1 MDDGNIARLAELD
14 AWASDAEARGLFHA
28 VGVLRGFATRLR
40 HKWGFHKDPARYT
53 KNVRAVMAR
62 QRVVARLWKESL
74 ESVCGAHVL
83 ERRMAKTL
91 IFARTEWFT
100 HTEWRIYVRSYFAY
114 DEHKPR
120 RPEPPTPREYY
131 ATWAVVVL
139 GLLLCAAYLL
149 QRATAWGSRNTRTW
163 IEDSLFAL
171 FFEFAIVETLRVAFI
186 FVILPWVVGHRLSHF
201 IHRKRFP
208 YAPDRADSDFPD
220 SPLAYL
226 LRAMP
231 ELGESTYL
239 SERVYDRATVLEDV
253 EAHDPHVTLHW
264 IVRWRQVAVTVLIAT
279 FLLIPELLQD
289 TMFCEA
295 CDFLPVLAQFILGT
309 GIVGGSSGGG
319 RRKGTNV
326 SAVVVSGFILFMIVA
341 FVVAITILRR
351 VEARVAKAA
360 EDLELEK
367 NISKLGDMGAS
378 GLARSA
384 SFVGTATESM
394 SPDGFD
400 SVRRSLSRLNSK
412 FAFNAAPE
420 DAPPPPPRGFGPAFD
435 GPGAGSTTS
444 PAPTRDDVE
453 AKRGDAD
460 EDAEAPR
467 VDDADAELQVLAVHM

>member
-1 MDDGNIARLAELD
+1 
-14 AWASDAEARGLFHA
+14 
-28 VGVLRGFATRLR
+28 
-40 HKWGFHKDPARYT
+40 
-53 KNVRAVMAR
+53 MAR

-149 QRATAWGSRNTRTW
+149 QRATAWGSRNTRTR
-163 IEDSLFAL
+163 S
-171 FFEFAIVETLRVAFI
+171 RVAFI

-231 ELGESTYL
+231 ELGESTHL
-239 SERVYDRATVLEDV
+239 SGVYDRATVLEDV

-264 IVRWRQVAVTVLIAT
+264 IVRWRQVAVTLLIAT

-341 FVVAITILRR
+341 FVVAITVLRR

-367 NISKLGDMGAS
+367 NISKLGTWAS
-378 GLARSA
+378 RASRAPATLAPLAPRTRA
-384 SFVGTATESM
+384 LREL
-394 SPDGFD
+394 
-400 SVRRSLSRLNSK
+400 RRHRDRVDEPGRLRLRAQVALAAQLK

-420 DAPPPPPRGFGPAFD
+420 DAAGDASAPPSTGP
-435 GPGAGSTTS
+435 AGSTTS

-460 EDAEAPR
+460 ETPR
-467 VDDADAELQVLAVHM
+467 RRASTTRTRSPVLAVPGT

>member
-1 MDDGNIARLAELD
+1 
-14 AWASDAEARGLFHA
+14 
-28 VGVLRGFATRLR
+28 
-40 HKWGFHKDPARYT
+40 
-53 KNVRAVMAR
+53 
-62 QRVVARLWKESL
+62 
-74 ESVCGAHVL
+74 
-83 ERRMAKTL
+83 MAKTL

-100 HTEWRIYVRSYFAY
+100 HTEWRIY
-114 DEHKPR
+114 
-120 RPEPPTPREYY
+120 
-131 ATWAVVVL
+131 
-139 GLLLCAAYLL
+139 
-149 QRATAWGSRNTRTW
+149 RATAWGSRNTRTW

-264 IVRWRQVAVTVLIAT
+264 IVRWRQVAVTLLIAT

-341 FVVAITILRR
+341 FVVAITVLRR

-367 NISKLGDMGAS
+367 NISKLGDLGVSGITRSASYVGTAGAS
-378 GLARSA
+378 ALARSA

-400 SVRRSLSRLNSK
+400 S
-412 FAFNAAPE
+412 
-420 DAPPPPPRGFGPAFD
+420 
-435 GPGAGSTTS
+435 
-444 PAPTRDDVE
+444 

>member
-1 MDDGNIARLAELD
+1 
-14 AWASDAEARGLFHA
+14 
-28 VGVLRGFATRLR
+28 V
-40 HKWGFHKDPARYT
+40 
-53 KNVRAVMAR
+53 
-62 QRVVARLWKESL
+62 
-74 ESVCGAHVL
+74 
-83 ERRMAKTL
+83 KT
-91 IFARTEWFT
+91 
-100 HTEWRIYVRSYFAY
+100 FAY
-114 DEHKPR
+114 AHIEVGLKIWFPR
-120 RPEPPTPREYY
+120 R
-131 ATWAVVVL
+131 
-139 GLLLCAAYLL
+139 
-149 QRATAWGSRNTRTW
+149 
-163 IEDSLFAL
+163 
-171 FFEFAIVETLRVAFI
+171 
-186 FVILPWVVGHRLSHF
+186 
-201 IHRKRFP
+201 
-208 YAPDRADSDFPD
+208 
-220 SPLAYL
+220 
-226 LRAMP
+226 P

-264 IVRWRQVAVTVLIAT
+264 LVRWRQVAVTLLIAT
-279 FLLIPELLQD
+279 FLLVPELLQD

-326 SAVVVSGFILFMIVA
+326 SAVIVSGFILFMIVA

-351 VEARVAKAA
+351 VEARMAKAA
-360 EDLELEK
+360 EDLELER

-384 SFVGTATESM
+384 SYVGTAGASGLARSASYVGTATESM

-412 FAFNAAPE
+412 FASSTAPE

-435 GPGAGSTTS
+435 GPGAGSTT
-444 PAPTRDDVE
+444 PPRDDVE

>member
-1 MDDGNIARLAELD
+1 M
-14 AWASDAEARGLFHA
+14 
-28 VGVLRGFATRLR
+28 
-40 HKWGFHKDPARYT
+40 
-53 KNVRAVMAR
+53 
-62 QRVVARLWKESL
+62 
-74 ESVCGAHVL
+74 
-83 ERRMAKTL
+83 
-91 IFARTEWFT
+91 
-100 HTEWRIYVRSYFAY
+100 
-114 DEHKPR
+114 
-120 RPEPPTPREYY
+120 
-131 ATWAVVVL
+131 
-139 GLLLCAAYLL
+139 
-149 QRATAWGSRNTRTW
+149 
-163 IEDSLFAL
+163 
-171 FFEFAIVETLRVAFI
+171 AFI

-264 IVRWRQVAVTVLIAT
+264 IVRWRQVAVTLLIAT

-326 SAVVVSGFILFMIVA
+326 SAVIVSGFILFMIVA
-341 FVVAITILRR
+341 FVVAITVLRR
-351 VEARVAKAA
+351 VEARMAKAA

-367 NISKLGDMGAS
+367 NISKLGDMGVSGITRSASYVGTAGAS

-384 SFVGTATESM
+384 SFVGTATESI

-400 SVRRSLSRLNSK
+400 SMRKSLSRLNSK
-412 FAFNAAPE
+412 FAFNTAPE
-420 DAPPPPPRGFGPAFD
+420 DAPSPPHRGFDPAFD
-435 GPGAGSTTS
+435 GSYRTGGG
-444 PAPTRDDVE
+444 PTE
-453 AKRGDAD
+453 RGLAFGVRFC
-460 EDAEAPR
+460 AERFEP
-467 VDDADAELQVLAVHM
+467 ELSKN